1 MTAITF
7 IFHNY
12 LKDLLTKER
21 RGLSSFTHHFER
33 RASVK
38 DVIESL
44 GVPHPLVGR
53 LTINARETGFAPLL
67 RDNDVVEVSPLA
79 APLNPLTPTL
89 LRPKPLERLA
99 FVADANVGK
108 LALHLRSLGFD
119 TLYCGAERDGAIAE
133 TAHSRK
139 RILLT
144 RDISLLKRKIIS
156 HGYLLRSHDPAAQLL
171 EVVRLYGLAGR
182 SKPLNRCIACNGL
195 LVPVSKEAILDRL
208 EPLTRKYYQD
218 FHTCQQCGKVYWP
231 GSHREKLDAF
241 IRHILQQASRPAP
254 EVG

>member
-1 MTAITF
+1 MTAVTF

-12 LKDLLTKER
+12 LKDLLKKER

-53 LTINARETGFAPLL
+53 LTINGRESSFAPVL
-67 RDNDVVEVSPLA
+67 RDKDVVEISPLA
-79 APLNPLTPTL
+79 APVNPLVPTL
-89 LRPKPLERLA
+89 LRPEPLGRLA

-119 TLYCGAERDGAIAE
+119 TLYGSAERDAAIAE
-133 TAHSRK
+133 IARSRK

-156 HGYLLRSHDPAAQLL
+156 HGYLLRSHDPAAQFL
-171 EVVRLYGLAGR
+171 EVVRLYDLAGR
-182 SKPLNRCIACNGL
+182 SKPLSRCIACNGL
-195 LVPVSKEAILDRL
+195 LVPVSKKAVLDRL